1 MSNALAIAAVTAV
14 LKSLLQ
20 EHLVKLGGSAEVT
33 VLAPDLIL
41 PNNTTAGSQGDKLN
55 LFLYQVTPNSGW
67 RNVGLPSRDSGG
79 KRVSNPPLGLDLHYM
94 LTAYSKESFRAE
106 MLLGYGVQLMH
117 EISVLT
123 RNAIR
128 TALEPPP
135 PPAPPPYPPILA
147 TAGLAEQVEQ
157 IKICPQS
164 LSSEEISKL
173 WSAFQSHYRPT
184 AAYQVSVVLIE
195 SQHSTKS
202 ALPVRQPQLHV
213 MPFRQPMLTAVLPQI
228 VTTGS
233 QLTLKGQNLKAD
245 LVSVVFGTV
254 TASPDSITDS
264 QILVTVPTGL
274 WAGIKT
280 VQVIHPL
287 DFGSPSEPHQG
298 FESNVMPFV
307 LRPQIVPPVTTGSG
321 ASAGTVEVRVQ
332 VNPVIG
338 KSQRVVMR
346 LNEQP
351 SNTPAAAYTAISER
365 RDRDSSAIAL
375 TFSGIKAGNYLVR
388 LQVNGAESLLDVDS
402 NNQYTGTPNVTIT
415 CHSNCLRSSISLS
428 SKLAGNILTVMGEV
442 TVKNQ
447 TGTALE
453 DVEVSITWTLPDGS
467 TQTETGTTESTG
479 IAKFNIAGS
488 RGTYTLTITNL
499 AKKDHCFD
507 PPNSTLSDSITG

>member
-79 KRVSNPPLGLDLHYM
+79 ERVSNPPLGLDLHYL

-106 MLLGYGVQLMH
+106 MLLGYGVQLLH

-123 RNAIR
+123 RSAIR
-128 TALEPPP
+128 KALENLN
-135 PPAPPPYPPILA
+135 PPIPLLV

-202 ALPVRQPQLHV
+202 ALPVRQPRLHV

-245 LVSVVFGTV
+245 LVSVDFETV

-274 WAGIKT
+274 LAGINR

-287 DFGSPSEPHQG
+287 DFGTPLEPHQG

-307 LRPQIVPPVTTGSG
+307 LRPHIIPPVTAGSG

-338 KSQRVVMR
+338 KSQWVVMR
-346 LNEQP
+346 LNEQT

-365 RDRDSSAIAL
+365 RDQDSSAIAL
-375 TFSGIKAGNYLVR
+375 TFSSVKAGTYLVR
-388 LQVNGAESLLDVDS
+388 LQVDGAESLLDVDS
-402 NNQYTGTPNVTIT
+402 NDRYTGTPNVTIT
-415 CHSNCLRSSISLS
+415 CPSNCLRSSISLS
-428 SKLAGNILTVMGEV
+428 SALAGNILTVTGEV
-442 TVKNQ
+442 TIEDEN
-447 TGTALE
+447 GTALG
-453 DVEVSITWTLPDGS
+453 DVEVSITWEIPDGS
-467 TQTETGTTESTG
+467 TRTETSTTESTG
-479 IAKFNIAGS
+479 IATFSIAGS
-488 RGTYTLTITNL
+488 RGKYTLTVINL
-499 AKKDHCFD
+499 AKKDHSFD
-507 PPNSTLSDSITG
+507 APNSTLSKSITG